1 MQQKLLKKQMVD
13 MSENYPNLMIIKELK
28 IKLMDLCEL
37 HFSYLVTKL
46 NYDSNRKQ
54 LFRK

>member
-37 HFSYLVTKL
+37 HFSYLVTKVS
-46 NYDSNRKQ
+46 YDSNRKQ